1 MPHVT
6 TNDGV
11 RLFYEERGSGAPIV
25 FVHEFADD
33 YRSWA
38 PQVSAMARRYRT
50 IAYNAR
56 GYPPSDVPEDVRMYS
71 QQRAADDI
79 RDLLDGLGIDRV
91 HLCGISMGGY
101 ASLHFTIQHPER
113 VRSLVLAGA
122 GYGSTP
128 AERAKFQADVEV
140 TARRMLEEGM
150 RSVAQWYSRGPTRV
164 QFEAKDPDRFRAFAE
179 RLAEHSDLGSA
190 NTFLGVQ
197 KERPSVF
204 DLKDQLAALDVPV
217 LIVVGDEDDPCL
229 EPALFMKRTIPRAGL
244 VMLPK
249 SGHTINLE
257 EPERFNAAV
266 LDFLATVDAGRWE
279 RRDPRSQTGSAIL
292 PADAK

>member
-1 MPHVT
+1 MPYVT
-6 TNDGV
+6 TTDGV

-38 PQVSAMARRYRT
+38 PQVAAMARRYRT

-56 GYPPSDVPEDVRMYS
+56 GYPPSDVPEEVRQYS
-71 QQRAADDI
+71 QQRAADDL
-79 RDLLDGLGIDRV
+79 RDVLDGLGLDRA

-101 ASLHFTIQHPER
+101 AALHFTLQHPER
-113 VRSLVLAGA
+113 VRSLVLAGT
-122 GYGSTP
+122 GYGST
-128 AERAKFQADVEV
+128 ATERATFQAEVEA
-140 TARRMLEEGM
+140 TARRMLSEGM
-150 RSVAQWYSRGPTRV
+150 RSVASWYSRGPTRV
-164 QFEAKDPDRFRAFAE
+164 QFEAKDPDGFRAFVA

-204 DLKDQLAALDVPV
+204 DLADQLAAVDLPV
-217 LIVVGDEDDPCL
+217 LIIVGDEDDPCL
-229 EPALFMKRTIPRAGL
+229 EPALFLKRTIPRAGL

-257 EPERFNAAV
+257 EPERFNTAV

-279 RRDPRSQTGSAIL
+279 RRDPRSRTGSAIL
-292 PADAK
+292 PADAR

>member
-1 MPHVT
+1 MPYVT
-6 TNDGV
+6 TTDGV
-11 RLFYEERGSGAPIV
+11 RLFYEERGGGLPIV

-38 PQVSAMARRYRT
+38 PQVAAMARRYRT

-56 GYPPSDVPEDVRMYS
+56 GYPPSDVPEEVRQYS
-71 QQRAADDI
+71 QQRAADDL
-79 RDLLDGLGIDRV
+79 RDVLDGLGLDRA

-101 ASLHFTIQHPER
+101 AALHFTIQHPER
-113 VRSLVLAGA
+113 VRSLVLAGT
-122 GYGSTP
+122 GYGSTA
-128 AERAKFQADVEV
+128 AERATFQAEVEA
-140 TARRMLEEGM
+140 TARRMLREGM
-150 RSVAQWYSRGPTRV
+150 RSVASWYSRGPTRV
-164 QFEAKDPDRFRAFAE
+164 QFEAKDPDGYRAFVG

-204 DLKDQLAALDVPV
+204 DLADQLAALDVPV
-217 LIVVGDEDDPCL
+217 LVIVGDEDDPCL
-229 EPALFMKRTIPRAGL
+229 EPALFLKRTLPRAGL

-266 LDFLATVDAGRWE
+266 LDFLATVDADRWE
-279 RRDPRSQTGSAIL
+279 RRDPRSRTGSAIL
-292 PADAK
+292 PADAR

>member
-1 MPHVT
+1 MPYVT
-6 TNDGV
+6 TSDGV
-11 RLFYEERGSGAPIV
+11 RLFYEERGSGTPIV

-33 YRSWA
+33 YRGWA
-38 PQVSAMARRYRT
+38 PQVAAMARRYRT

-56 GYPPSDVPEDVRMYS
+56 GYPPSEVPEDVRRYS
-71 QQRAADDI
+71 QQRAADDL
-79 RDLLDGLGIDRV
+79 RDVIDGLGLERA

-101 ASLHFTIQHPER
+101 AALHFTIQHPER
-113 VRSLVLAGA
+113 VRSLVLAGT
-122 GYGSTP
+122 GYGSTA
-128 AERAKFQADVEV
+128 AERAKFQADVET
-140 TARRMLEEGM
+140 TARRMLSEGM
-150 RSVAQWYSRGPTRV
+150 RSVASWYSRGPTRV
-164 QFEAKDPDRFRAFAE
+164 QFETKDPDGFRAFVA

-197 KERPSVF
+197 RERPSVF
-204 DLKDQLAALDVPV
+204 ELKEHLAALDVPV
-217 LIVVGDEDDPCL
+217 LIIVGDEDDPCL
-229 EPALFMKRTIPRAGL
+229 EPALFLKRTIPRAGL

-266 LDFLATVDAGRWE
+266 LDFFATVDAGRWE

-292 PADAK
+292 PADAT